1 MRRLTILILSII
13 SSSILFAQDYR
24 EVQGRVIDQDGH
36 PVADAR
42 VVCNAECVCVT
53 GADGLFNFR
62 TTIYSRDIEVNVA
75 GFITRRV
82 DIDGS
87 FLTVRLQKDLKYYE
101 KLAAKQ
107 KAEEKARIA
116 AEKDAR
122 SAEEKRI
129 AEEEA
134 AEAAR
139 VKAKRLAEKE
149 RVAEEA
155 ARIKAE
161 EKAEERRIAEEEAA
175 EAARVQAERLAEKE
189 RIAAESKEKID
200 LLLEKNKG
208 WKHSVAINV
217 SGAGP
222 AAEKPS
228 IGVEYIGGMRFNS
241 LFFLGLGA
249 GIAYNTYQYTLNKIS
264 VPLYA
269 NAKIYIL
276 NKRLQPYFFL
286 SAGMKLSTSKEYF
299 DVFKYN
305 TSQSFVTPGIG
316 VEYLLT
322 SGSTVS
328 LNIGYQATYMPFI
341 WGEYMDG
348 NIKYHS
354 HKLFSGYNIQV
365 GFTF

>member
-87 FLTVRLQKDLKYYE
+87 FLTVRLQKDLTYYV

-107 KAEEKARIA
+107 KAEAKAEA
-116 AEKDAR
+116 
-122 SAEEKRI
+122 KRV

-139 VKAKRLAEKE
+139 LK
-149 RVAEEA
+149 
-155 ARIKAE
+155 
-161 EKAEERRIAEEEAA
+161 
-175 EAARVQAERLAEKE
+175 AERLAEKE
-189 RIAAESKEKID
+189 RIAAERKEKIN

-228 IGVEYIGGMRFNS
+228 IGVEYIGGMRFNR

-249 GIAYNTYQYTLNKIS
+249 GIAYNTYPYTLNKIS

-276 NKRLQPYFFL
+276 NKRLQPYVFL

-305 TSQSFVTPGIG
+305 TSQTFVTPGIG

>member
-75 GFITRRV
+75 GFISRRV

-87 FLTVRLQKDLKYYE
+87 FLTVRLQKDLTYYV

-107 KAEEKARIA
+107 KAEAKAEAKRVAEEEA
-116 AEKDAR
+116 AEAAR
-122 SAEEKRI
+122 VKAERLAEKERI

-139 VKAKRLAEKE
+139 VKA
-149 RVAEEA
+149 
-155 ARIKAE
+155 
-161 EKAEERRIAEEEAA
+161 
-175 EAARVQAERLAEKE
+175 ERLAKKE
-189 RIAAESKEKID
+189 RIAAERKEKID

-228 IGVEYIGGMRFNS
+228 IGVEYIGGMRFNR

-249 GIAYNTYQYTLNKIS
+249 GIAYNTYPYTLNKIS

-276 NKRLQPYFFL
+276 NKRLQPYVFL

-299 DVFKYN
+299 DIFKYN
-305 TSQSFVTPGIG
+305 TSQTFVTPGIG

>member
-62 TTIYSRDIEVNVA
+62 TTIYSRDIEVNVV
-75 GFITRRV
+75 GFISRRV

-87 FLTVRLQKDLKYYE
+87 FLTVRLQKDLTYYV

-139 VKAKRLAEKE
+139 VKAERLAEKE
-149 RVAEEA
+149 
-155 ARIKAE
+155 
-161 EKAEERRIAEEEAA
+161 RIAEEEAA
-175 EAARVQAERLAEKE
+175 EAARVKAERLAEKE
-189 RIAAESKEKID
+189 RIAAESKEKLN

-228 IGVEYIGGMRFNS
+228 IGVEYIGGMRFNR

-249 GIAYNTYQYTLNKIS
+249 GIAYNTYPYTLNKIS

-276 NKRLQPYFFL
+276 NKRLQPYVFL

-299 DVFKYN
+299 DVFEYN
-305 TSQSFVTPGIG
+305 TSQTFITPGIG

>member
-87 FLTVRLQKDLKYYE
+87 FLTVRLQKDLTYYV

-107 KAEEKARIA
+107 KAEAKAEAKRVAEEEA
-116 AEKDAR
+116 AEAAR
-122 SAEEKRI
+122 LKAERLAEKERI

-139 VKAKRLAEKE
+139 VKAERLAEKE
-149 RVAEEA
+149 
-155 ARIKAE
+155 
-161 EKAEERRIAEEEAA
+161 RIAEEEAA
-175 EAARVQAERLAEKE
+175 EAARVKAERLAEKE
-189 RIAAESKEKID
+189 RIAAESKEKLN

-228 IGVEYIGGMRFNS
+228 IGVEYIGGMRFNR

-249 GIAYNTYQYTLNKIS
+249 GIAYNTYPYTLNKIS

-276 NKRLQPYFFL
+276 NKRLQPYVFL

-299 DVFKYN
+299 DVFEYN
-305 TSQSFVTPGIG
+305 TSQTFITPGIG

>member
-87 FLTVRLQKDLKYYE
+87 FLTVRLQKDLTYYV

-129 AEEEA
+129 AEE
-134 AEAAR
+134 
-139 VKAKRLAEKE
+139 
-149 RVAEEA
+149 A

-161 EKAEERRIAEEEAA
+161 ENAKLT
-175 EAARVQAERLAEKE
+175 AERKAKQLQLTEAYNKKY
-189 RIAAESKEKID
+189 R
-200 LLLEKNKG
+200 NKG
-208 WKHSVAINV
+208 FVHSLECSYLPQPNV
-217 SGAGP
+217 SGHVIYTNLGHRDYGNLHP
-222 AAEKPS
+222 VQLDYRF
-228 IGVEYIGGMRFNS
+228 GYRFNNS
-241 LFFLGLGA
+241 FMLNLGVGILVHTVNLTACGDTFIYGNVDYRPFDIPVFANFRATLTRGKVQPIVVVSA
-249 GIAYNTYQYTLNKIS
+249 GVYTLSPTFLIEVGVGVNYRIS
-264 VPLYA
+264 
-269 NAKIYIL
+269 
-276 NKRLQPYFFL
+276 KRSNVYFTL
-286 SAGMKLSTSKEYF
+286 SANSTPWVSIDYPYCNEF
-299 DVFKYN
+299 TVF
-305 TSQSFVTPGIG
+305 SPGFKI
-316 VEYLLT
+316 
-322 SGSTVS
+322 
-328 LNIGYQATYMPFI
+328 
-341 WGEYMDG
+341 
-348 NIKYHS
+348 
-354 HKLFSGYNIQV
+354 
-365 GFTF
+365 GFTL

>member
-62 TTIYSRDIEVNVA
+62 TTIYSRDIEVNVV
-75 GFITRRV
+75 GFISRRV

-87 FLTVRLQKDLKYYE
+87 FLTVRLQKDLTYYV

-139 VKAKRLAEKE
+139 VKA
-149 RVAEEA
+149 
-155 ARIKAE
+155 
-161 EKAEERRIAEEEAA
+161 
-175 EAARVQAERLAEKE
+175 ERLAEKE
-189 RIAAESKEKID
+189 RIAAESKEKLN

-228 IGVEYIGGMRFNS
+228 IGVEYIGGMRFNR

-249 GIAYNTYQYTLNKIS
+249 GIAYNTYPYTLNKIS

-276 NKRLQPYFFL
+276 NKRLQPYVFL

-299 DVFKYN
+299 DVFEYN
-305 TSQSFVTPGIG
+305 TSQTFITPGIG

>member
-1 MRRLTILILSII
+1 M
-13 SSSILFAQDYR
+13 
-24 EVQGRVIDQDGH
+24 
-36 PVADAR
+36 
-42 VVCNAECVCVT
+42 
-53 GADGLFNFR
+53 
-62 TTIYSRDIEVNVA
+62 
-75 GFITRRV
+75 
-82 DIDGS
+82 
-87 FLTVRLQKDLKYYE
+87 
-101 KLAAKQ
+101 
-107 KAEEKARIA
+107 
-116 AEKDAR
+116 
-122 SAEEKRI
+122 
-129 AEEEA
+129 
-134 AEAAR
+134 
-139 VKAKRLAEKE
+139 
-149 RVAEEA
+149 
-155 ARIKAE
+155 
-161 EKAEERRIAEEEAA
+161 
-175 EAARVQAERLAEKE
+175 
-189 RIAAESKEKID
+189 
-200 LLLEKNKG
+200 
-208 WKHSVAINV
+208 AINV

-228 IGVEYIGGMRFNS
+228 IGVEYIGGMRFNR

-249 GIAYNTYQYTLNKIS
+249 GIAYNTYPYTLNKIS

-276 NKRLQPYFFL
+276 NKRLQPYVFL

-305 TSQSFVTPGIG
+305 TSQTFVTPGIG

>member
-87 FLTVRLQKDLKYYE
+87 FLTVRLQKDLTYYV

-129 AEEEA
+129 AEET
-134 AEAAR
+134 
-139 VKAKRLAEKE
+139 
-149 RVAEEA
+149 

-161 EKAEERRIAEEEAA
+161 EKARIAAEKDARSAEEKRIAEEEARIKA
-175 EAARVQAERLAEKE
+175 EEKAKLTAERKAKQLQLTEAYNKKY
-189 RIAAESKEKID
+189 R
-200 LLLEKNKG
+200 NKG
-208 WKHSVAINV
+208 FVHSLECSYLPQPNV
-217 SGAGP
+217 SGHVIYTNLGHRDYGNLHP
-222 AAEKPS
+222 VQLDYLF
-228 IGVEYIGGMRFNS
+228 GYRFNNS
-241 LFFLGLGA
+241 FMLNLGVGILVHTVNLTACGDTFIYGNVDYRPFDIPVFANFRATLTRGKVQPIVVVSA
-249 GIAYNTYQYTLNKIS
+249 GVYTLSPTFLIEVGVGVNYRIS
-264 VPLYA
+264 
-269 NAKIYIL
+269 
-276 NKRLQPYFFL
+276 KRSNVYFTL
-286 SAGMKLSTSKEYF
+286 SANSTPWVSIDYPYCNEF
-299 DVFKYN
+299 TVF
-305 TSQSFVTPGIG
+305 SPGFKI
-316 VEYLLT
+316 
-322 SGSTVS
+322 
-328 LNIGYQATYMPFI
+328 
-341 WGEYMDG
+341 
-348 NIKYHS
+348 
-354 HKLFSGYNIQV
+354 
-365 GFTF
+365 GFTL